1 MDIFDIMLIISLLIC
16 LSIMSYLGG
25 AHDGYKKGQIDAING
40 EIHYQL
46 EKRPN
51 GETEWIE
58 IKNG

>member
-1 MDIFDIMLIISLLIC
+1 MNIFDIMIIISLLIC

-46 EKRPN
+46 EKQQN
-51 GETEWIE
+51 GETEWVE